1 MISNSTQANAIDI
14 FSQHGGILRTHEAL
28 QLGIHARTLYALRD
42 AGLLEPLS
50 RGLYQLA
57 DRQLLAA
64 PDWVIV
70 ARRLP
75 GATICLVSALAFH
88 DLTTQIPHFVDIAV
102 KQGAH
107 KPRLDYPPL
116 RTFWYSET
124 AWRAGVETY
133 ILDDTP
139 VRVYSAAKSI
149 ADCFKFRSR
158 IGLDIALEALQ
169 LYRRRR
175 GFQVDALMEYARI
188 NRVDR
193 VLRPYLEALL

>member
-1 MISNSTQANAIDI
+1 MVSDSIQASAIDI

-28 QLGIHARTLYALRD
+28 GLGIHPRTLYALRD
-42 AGLLEPLS
+42 AGVIEQLS

-57 DRQLLAA
+57 DQPLLAA

-75 GATICLVSALAFH
+75 NATICLVSALAFH

-107 KPRLDYPPL
+107 QPRLDYPPL
-116 RTFWYSET
+116 RTFWFSE
-124 AWRAGVETY
+124 ASWRAGVETH
-133 ILDDTP
+133 IIDETP
-139 VRVYSAAKSI
+139 VRVYSAAKTI

-175 GFQVDALMEYARI
+175 GFQVDALMNYARI
-188 NRVDR
+188 NHVDR
-193 VLRPYLEALL
+193 TLRPYVEAIL